1 MRETA
6 RDIESLA
13 KADLFPWPGQQESP
27 AGIRDRTREQGK
39 EILEHDGEAALTP
52 FSARAQ

>member
-1 MRETA
+1 MREAA
-6 RDIESLA
+6 RAIEGLA

-39 EILEHDGEAALTP
+39 EILGHGGEAALTP
-52 FSARAQ
+52 FSPREQ